1 MVALD
6 FLKSLKVFL
15 ESEVA
20 DKIKLQKENS
30 EPAEYVNP
38 YVEICFLPHKNFS
51 PYDFQVPLILIALD
65 DGSDDANE
73 HSLSVR
79 LMLATFGGGFYPD
92 TKIPDAKGYVDLINL
107 IELTRQ
113 ALINRSII
121 NGAGLIERPVGYG
134 MYDTELIYPYW
145 YGYITFTVSIPATE
159 YLLNI

>member
-6 FLKSLKVFL
+6 FLKSLKAFL
-15 ESEVA
+15 ETEVI
-20 DKIKLQKENS
+20 DKIQLQKENS
-30 EPAEYVNP
+30 EPAEYVTP

-51 PYDFQVPLILIALD
+51 PYDFQVPLILISLD

-73 HSLSVR
+73 HQLNVR
-79 LMLATFGGGFYPD
+79 LMLATYGGGYYPE

-107 IELTRQ
+107 IEVTRQ

-121 NGAGLIERPVGYG
+121 GGAGTVERPVNYG

-145 YGYITFTVSIPATE
+145 YGYITFAVSIPATE